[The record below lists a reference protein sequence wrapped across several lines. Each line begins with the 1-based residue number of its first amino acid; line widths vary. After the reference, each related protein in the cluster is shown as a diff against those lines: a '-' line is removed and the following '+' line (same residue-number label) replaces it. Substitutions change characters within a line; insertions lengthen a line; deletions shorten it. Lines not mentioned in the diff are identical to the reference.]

1 MNSQNLKG
9 IQEAAELMNKKHIPT
24 ENRYWYNPKTDK
36 IEPIGKKKYWQ
47 VIK

>member
-1 MNSQNLKG
+1 MNSQNLKD
-9 IQEAAELMNKKHIPT
+9 IQEADELMNKKNIQT
-24 ENRYWYNPKTDK
+24 ESRNWYNPKTDK